1 MQLLEETGR
10 DGAKF
15 VATVKSVLERE
26 AFWVAWKD
34 NGCESFE
41 RAP

>member
-1 MQLLEETGR
+1 MEETGK
-10 DGAKF
+10 DGGRFLSAAKE
-15 VATVKSVLERE
+15 VLERE
-26 AFWVAWKD
+26 AFWVSWKD